1 MHIRKSI
8 LTGLLFLA
16 LAGGWLAKSIA
27 QQSSSV
33 NTVTILDRARVSDA
47 FAHPSFNALFTGK
60 SGEGN
65 FTVMAASRDK
75 AGEVEVH
82 NLDTDIFYMLS
93 GTATL
98 VTGGTTVEPK
108 TTAPEEIRGKSIDGG
123 EPHHVSEGEVIV
135 IPHGVPHWFKEV
147 HGALQYFVVK
157 VH

>member
-1 MHIRKSI
+1 MHMRKSI
-8 LTGLLFLA
+8 LTGLLVLA
-16 LAGGWLAKSIA
+16 LVGGWLARSIA
-27 QQSSSV
+27 QEG
-33 NTVTILDRARVSDA
+33 TPTTTATFLDRAKVSAA
-47 FAHPSFNALFTGK
+47 FAHPSFSVLFTGK

-65 FTVMAASRDK
+65 FVIMAASRDK

-123 EPHHVSEGEVIV
+123 ESRHVSQGEVIV

-147 HGALQYFVVK
+147 HGPLHYFVVK

>member
-1 MHIRKSI
+1 MHIRISI

-27 QQSSSV
+27 QESSSA
-33 NTVTILDRARVSDA
+33 TAATFLDHAKVSAA
-47 FAHPSFNALFTGK
+47 FAHPNFNVLFSGK

-65 FTVMAASRDK
+65 FIIMAASRDK

-123 EPHHVSEGEVIV
+123 EPHRVSEGEVIV